1 MTQEKDIILHSKVMD
16 KVVDIINNNG
26 LEIRIV
32 KIRFPKPCH
41 SKIIFPSTPEGFNT
55 LIKTIAEIN
64 QAEMAY
70 LKSEAELSFSLK
82 EMTNKLR
89 LKNLKSEQEKTIQQ
103 SNH

>member
-41 SKIIFPSTPEGFNT
+41 SKIIFPSTQEGYNVM
-55 LIKTIAEIN
+55 IKTLTEIN
-64 QAEMAY
+64 QAEMEY
-70 LKSEAELSFSLK
+70 LKSEAELNISLK
-82 EMTNKLR
+82 KLTNKLC
-89 LKNLKSEQEKTIQQ
+89 LKNLKTEQEKTT
-103 SNH
+103 HR

>member
-26 LEIRIV
+26 LEIRV
-32 KIRFPKPCH
+32 MKIRFPKPCH

-64 QAEMAY
+64 HAEMEY
-70 LKSEAELSFSLK
+70 LKSEAELNISLK
-82 EMTNKLR
+82 ELTDRLR
-89 LKNLKSEQEKTIQQ
+89 LKNLKSEQEKTTQQ
-103 SNH
+103 SNN